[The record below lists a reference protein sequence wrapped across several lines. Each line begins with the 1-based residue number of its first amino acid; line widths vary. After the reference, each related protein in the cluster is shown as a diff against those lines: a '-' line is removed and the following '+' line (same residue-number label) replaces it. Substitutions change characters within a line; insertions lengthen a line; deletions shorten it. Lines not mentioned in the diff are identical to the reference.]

1 MINTVEL
8 GGWVKRLNNIANI
21 ELETAEKIREIST
34 PFVPFLS
41 GHLSNSTEVIQD
53 DMGAHLLYTELYAH
67 YQYVGVGF
75 KHTTTFHPQAT
86 EHWVERALEA
96 NPGALEKFVKGKLL
110 NG

>member
-1 MINTVEL
+1 MTNTVEL
-8 GGWVKRLNNIANI
+8 GNWFQRLKNLAGI
-21 ELETAEKIREIST
+21 ELATAEKVREIST

-41 GHLSNSTEVIQD
+41 GHLTNNTEVIQD
-53 DMGAHLLYTELYAH
+53 DAGAHLIYTEQYAH

-86 EHWVERALEA
+86 EHWVEKALEA